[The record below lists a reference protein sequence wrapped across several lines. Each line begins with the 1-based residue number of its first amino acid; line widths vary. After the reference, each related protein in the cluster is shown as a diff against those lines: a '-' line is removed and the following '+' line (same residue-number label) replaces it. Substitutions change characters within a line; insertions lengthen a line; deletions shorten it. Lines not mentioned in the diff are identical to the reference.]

1 MRHASLLRLVAVVA
15 TVAPTRSGSST
26 ASGDQWDAAAE
37 RAYARLDAQ
46 GDVPTVLRH
55 RPAIARRG
63 DGVVYAVGG
72 SSDFVDQEV
81 LPCVRYLLR
90 LGARTRYALFY
101 ERHLLGALEPG
112 DAADVRR
119 LFDVLTAY
127 EDVELPALRGAF
139 KGDVRLRVKSVKA
152 HAFLFAPFERFVYL
166 DFDSR
171 PCRPDFAARLLGD
184 LKQSG
189 ADAVLHDQWTSQR
202 FMPVDKHYRVEHNSA
217 VAAFD
222 ATSPRTAA
230 ALGWFVA
237 AFAELRL
244 RRDQPALMVGLRLAR
259 ERRGFGHVDVDNG
272 TFCRANNSAVVS
284 CDAGCD
290 IVHKPMKYDPGNL
303 VVAVGARGTGNVALR
318 RALAH
323 LKLVNRDPACDG
335 DGAAPETCKV
345 LVGLRW
351 SRAYA
356 AIAARYPRAKFVL
369 TTSTDPCPDEAAHN
383 ARVRAALPAHA
394 VFDLD
399 LAAAREPD
407 WRRFCAFV
415 EAWSSCKTRDL
426 AKTAASWLR
435 ARAPTK
441 AC

>member
-55 RPAIARRG
+55 RPVIARRG

-101 ERHLLGALEPG
+101 ERHLLTALEPG

-184 LKQSG
+184 LAKSG

-356 AIAARYPRAKFVL
+356 AIAAKYPRAKFVL

>member
-1 MRHASLLRLVAVVA
+1 M
-15 TVAPTRSGSST
+15 
-26 ASGDQWDAAAE
+26 
-37 RAYARLDAQ
+37 
-46 GDVPTVLRH
+46 
-55 RPAIARRG
+55 
-63 DGVVYAVGG
+63 
-72 SSDFVDQEV
+72 
-81 LPCVRYLLR
+81 
-90 LGARTRYALFY
+90 
-101 ERHLLGALEPG
+101 
-112 DAADVRR
+112 
-119 LFDVLTAY
+119 
-127 EDVELPALRGAF
+127 
-139 KGDVRLRVKSVKA
+139 
-152 HAFLFAPFERFVYL
+152 
-166 DFDSR
+166 
-171 PCRPDFAARLLGD
+171 
-184 LKQSG
+184 
-189 ADAVLHDQWTSQR
+189 
-202 FMPVDKHYRVEHNSA
+202 
-217 VAAFD
+217 
-222 ATSPRTAA
+222 
-230 ALGWFVA
+230 
-237 AFAELRL
+237 
-244 RRDQPALMVGLRLAR
+244 
-259 ERRGFGHVDVDNG
+259 DNA
-272 TFCRANNSAVVS
+272 TFCRAASGRPVS
-284 CDAGCD
+284 CDAGCLLL
-290 IVHKPMKYDPGNL
+290 HKPMKYDPGNL

>member
-26 ASGDQWDAAAE
+26 AAGDQWDAAAE

-101 ERHLLGALEPG
+101 ERHLLTALEPG

-119 LFDVLTAY
+119 LFDVLAAY

-139 KGDVRLRVKSVKA
+139 RGDVRLRVKSVKA

-184 LKQSG
+184 LEKSG
-189 ADAVLHDQWTSQR
+189 ADAVLHDQWTSQQ

-284 CDAGCD
+284 CDAGCR

-356 AIAARYPRAKFVL
+356 AIAARYPRAKFIL

-407 WRRFCAFV
+407 CRRFCAFV